1 MNISKFTD
9 LVEIISGG
17 TPNTHIKEYWSGNIS
32 WLSIADFKNVNK
44 YVLKTEKKI
53 TSLGLEQ
60 SSTKILN
67 KNSIIISA
75 RGTVG
80 ALAMLAMPMTFNQ
93 SCLGLTT
100 KNNSVI
106 INEYIYY
113 YLKNYIKILKYK
125 KEGSVFGTIDTST
138 FENINLKY
146 PNTKIQYQITSTLSV
161 IDSLIDNNN
170 NIYSELEK
178 MAKTLYDYWFVQFDF
193 PDENGRPYKSSG
205 GKMVWNNE
213 LKKEIPYGWEVKNIV
228 DNPFTSLISVGV
240 EYFNS
245 KNYLATKNIN
255 GEIISDGE
263 FITYENRETRANMQP
278 QINSIWFAKMQNSI
292 KHITLPNNSQW
303 FVDKYILSTG
313 FFGLKCQK
321 DALSYIHCFINAKY
335 FENKKDTLAHGATQK
350 AVNASDI
357 ENILLLIPTL
367 DILKQF
373 NDKVYSLLEMK
384 LEIIKQNQEL
394 TSLRDFLLPLFMNG
408 QAVIKE

>member
-80 ALAMLAMPMTFNQ
+80 ALAMLAMPMAFNQ
-93 SCLGLTT
+93 SCFGLTT

-205 GKMVWNNE
+205 GKMVWSEE
-213 LKKEIPYGWEVKNIV
+213 LQREIPYGWEVKNIKDILNV
-228 DNPFTSLISVGV
+228 ITGKEDVNFTSENGQYPFFSCSKQTFKCNEYAYDGHAILIAGNGDFNVKAYVGKFNAYQRTYILIPENHIYFSIIYHNASKIIDKFKIGANGAIVKFIKKKDV
-240 EYFNS
+240 E
-245 KNYLATKNIN
+245 NI
-255 GEIISDGE
+255 
-263 FITYENRETRANMQP
+263 P
-278 QINSIWFAKMQNSI
+278 LL
-292 KHITLPNNSQW
+292 LPNNNALLSELNNILYMQL
-303 FVDKYILSTG
+303 KILS
-313 FFGLKCQK
+313 
-321 DALSYIHCFINAKY
+321 N
-335 FENKKDTLAHGATQK
+335 
-350 AVNASDI
+350 
-357 ENILLLIPTL
+357 
-367 DILKQF
+367 
-373 NDKVYSLLEMK
+373 
-384 LEIIKQNQEL
+384 NQDL
-394 TSLRDFLLPLFMNG
+394 TSLRDFLLPLLMNG

>member
-80 ALAMLAMPMTFNQ
+80 ALAMLAMPMAFNQ
-93 SCLGLTT
+93 SCFGLTT

-205 GKMVWNNE
+205 GKMVWSEE
-213 LKKEIPYGWEVKNIV
+213 LQREIPYGWEVHSLTKYCYFYNGYAFSSSTYCDNGKYKVYTIKNITNYGIDATNCSFINDIPQRMNNECILKPGDILLTLTGHV
-228 DNPFTSLISVGV
+228 GRVGIVFETNALLNQRVLKLVSNHQILLYLI
-240 EYFNS
+240 
-245 KNYLATKNIN
+245 LIDKNIN
-255 GEIISDGE
+255 KQIV
-263 FITYENRETRANMQP
+263 NKANG
-278 QINSIWFAKMQNSI
+278 S
-292 KHITLPNNSQW
+292 SQ
-303 FVDKYILSTG
+303 KNLSP
-313 FFGLKCQK
+313 
-321 DALSYIHCFINAKY
+321 
-335 FENKKDTLAHGATQK
+335 
-350 AVNASDI
+350 
-357 ENILLLIPTL
+357 NILH
-367 DILKQF
+367 DILYPYPSQNIINKFTKQYD
-373 NDKVYSLLEMK
+373 NIYNK
-384 LEIIKQNQEL
+384 LILIKQKNQEL
-394 TSLRDFLLPLFMNG
+394 TSLRDFLLPLLMNG